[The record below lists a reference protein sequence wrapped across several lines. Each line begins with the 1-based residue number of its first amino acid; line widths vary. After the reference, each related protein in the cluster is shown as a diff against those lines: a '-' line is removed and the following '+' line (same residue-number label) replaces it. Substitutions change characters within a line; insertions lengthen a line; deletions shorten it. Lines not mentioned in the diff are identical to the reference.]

1 MKESDILRVI
11 DGLDQ
16 MMEKKLWSGEGI
28 SETFYEL
35 SMALACIF
43 ALFLIAKVLYRP
55 MTGRGSIDFLEL
67 GKPFLIGLVLAN
79 WFLITEAIFG
89 LPKPLETFF
98 RDKYEMDVEELD
110 KKREERLVTAK
121 KLDNMVA
128 DKKVENDMNETLSK
142 SEKAEKNLDNTDYAN
157 EAGTEEIEAEHFSSY
172 NPMEHLGTKMMVGQ
186 SWLMNWIE
194 KGLLWIAE
202 VFWCV
207 SVFLVFL
214 SKHIATVVLVMFGP
228 IFVST
233 SILWPDNFKK
243 WLSLSINVSFY
254 GVIAFMVMT
263 LCLKFIKYGI
273 QADINQLNDTIKDEM
288 SLMAYIKYTAG
299 NGFGMIGM
307 YVLTIVS
314 CSLVML
320 MVPELA
326 SWVFPSEIVFRGAS
340 DFQKGVKNGMQELA
354 VATASFVAGTVTG
367 GIGTGVQMAL
377 KVSDKEDSG
386 SETSLGDNPA
396 DGDGGDG
403 PKPGG
408 DGAYFATDNP
418 KQKKP
423 AASSRTSRS
432 TASSVS
438 SNSWYSNVLA
448 DEKRMSLLRTELEA
462 YEEALSNGTVD
473 EFMTSLNERHPEWD
487 RELQELKLGDQ
498 RDEFWKELKEGE
510 KRQNVLNELDE
521 LLKKYEDDSKV

>member
-1 MKESDILRVI
+1 MKDSDILRVI
-11 DGLDQ
+11 DGLDE

-43 ALFLIAKVLYRP
+43 ALFLIAKVLYKP

-98 RDKYEMDVEELD
+98 RDRYEMDVEELD
-110 KKREERLVTAK
+110 QKREERLATAR
-121 KLDNMVA
+121 KLDSMVA
-128 DKKVENDMNETLSK
+128 GKKVENDMNETLSK
-142 SEKAEKNLDNTDYAN
+142 SEKSEKNLDNTDYAN
-157 EAGTEEIEAEHFSSY
+157 EAGAEEIEAEHFSSY
-172 NPMEHLGTKMMVGQ
+172 NPLEHLGTKLMVGQ

-194 KGLLWIAE
+194 KGLQWIAE

-214 SKHIATVVLVMFGP
+214 SKHIATVVLVLFGP

-233 SILWPDNFKK
+233 SIIWPDSFKK
-243 WLSLSINVSFY
+243 WISLSINVSFY

-263 LCLKFIKYGI
+263 LCLKFIKYGV

-288 SLMAYIKYTAG
+288 SLMSYIKYTSG
-299 NGFGMIGM
+299 GGFGTIGL
-307 YVLTIVS
+307 YVMSIVS

-326 SWVFPSEIVFRGAS
+326 SWVFPSDMVFKGAS
-340 DFQKGVKNGMQELA
+340 DFQKGVKSGMQTIAVTTAALA
-354 VATASFVAGTVTG
+354 VGTLVGGPAVGVKIASLVNN
-367 GIGTGVQMAL
+367 
-377 KVSDKEDSG
+377 KEDSDG
-386 SETSLGDNPA
+386 NSSSDNPV
-396 DGDGGDG
+396 DGGGGDG

-423 AASSRTSRS
+423 AASSKTSR
-432 TASSVS
+432 SSVS
-438 SNSWYSNVLA
+438 SVSANSWYSNVLA
-448 DEKRMSLLRTELEA
+448 DEKRMSQLRTDLEA
-462 YEEALSNGTVD
+462 YEEAVCNGTVD
-473 EFMTSLNERHPEWD
+473 EFLASLNARHPEWIKD
-487 RELQELKLGDQ
+487 LKELKLGDE
-498 RDEFWKELKEGE
+498 RDEFWKELRVDE
-510 KRQNVLNELDE
+510 KRQNVLVELDE
-521 LLKKYEDDSKV
+521 ILKNYEDEN

>member
-1 MKESDILRVI
+1 MKDSDILRVI
-11 DGLDQ
+11 DGLDE

-43 ALFLIAKVLYRP
+43 ALFLIAKVLYKP

-98 RDKYEMDVEELD
+98 RDRYEMDVEELD
-110 KKREERLVTAK
+110 QKREERLATAK
-121 KLDNMVA
+121 KLDSMVA
-128 DKKVENDMNETLSK
+128 GKKVENDMNETLSK
-142 SEKAEKNLDNTDYAN
+142 SEKSEKNLDNTDYAN
-157 EAGTEEIEAEHFSSY
+157 EAGAEEIEAEHFSSY
-172 NPMEHLGTKMMVGQ
+172 NPLEHLGTKLMVGQ

-214 SKHIATVVLVMFGP
+214 SKHIATVVLVLFGP

-233 SILWPDNFKK
+233 SIIWPDSFKK
-243 WLSLSINVSFY
+243 WISLSINVSFY

-263 LCLKFIKYGI
+263 LCLKFIKYGV

-288 SLMAYIKYTAG
+288 SLMSYIKYTSG
-299 NGFGMIGM
+299 GGFGTIGL
-307 YVLTIVS
+307 YVMSIVS

-326 SWVFPSEIVFRGAS
+326 SWVFPSDIFFRGAS
-340 DFQKGVKNGMQELA
+340 DFQKGVKSGMQTIVVTTAALA
-354 VATASFVAGTVTG
+354 VGTIAGGPAAGVKVASLVNNK
-367 GIGTGVQMAL
+367 QD
-377 KVSDKEDSG
+377 SDNAIN
-386 SETSLGDNPA
+386 LGDNPA
-396 DGDGGDG
+396 DGGEGDG

-418 KQKKP
+418 KQKRP

-432 TASSVS
+432 SVSSVS
-438 SNSWYSNVLA
+438 ANSWYSNVLA
-448 DEKRMSLLRTELEA
+448 DEKRMSQLRTDLEA
-462 YEEALSNGTVD
+462 YEEAVCNGTVD
-473 EFMTSLNERHPEWD
+473 EFLTSLNARHPEWD
-487 RELQELKLGDQ
+487 RDLKELKLGDE
-498 RDEFWKELKEGE
+498 RDEFWKELRVDE
-510 KRQNVLNELDE
+510 KRQNVLDELDE
-521 LLKKYEDDSKV
+521 ILKKYEDEN

>member
-273 QADINQLNDTIKDEM
+273 QADINLLNDTIKDEM

-326 SWVFPSEIVFRGAS
+326 SWVFPSDIFFRGAS
-340 DFQKGVKNGMQELA
+340 DFQKGVKSGMQTIVVTTAALA
-354 VATASFVAGTVTG
+354 VGTIAGGPAVGVKIASLVNN
-367 GIGTGVQMAL
+367 
-377 KVSDKEDSG
+377 KEDSD
-386 SETSLGDNPA
+386 SNSSSDNP
-396 DGDGGDG
+396 GDGGGGDD
-403 PKPGG
+403 PKPNG
-408 DGAYFATDNP
+408 DGTYFATDNP

-432 TASSVS
+432 SVSSVS
-438 SNSWYSNVLA
+438 ANSWYSNVLA
-448 DEKRMSLLRTELEA
+448 DEKRMSQLRTDLEA
-462 YEEALSNGTVD
+462 YEEAVCNGTVD
-473 EFMTSLNERHPEWD
+473 EFLTSLNARHPEWD